1 MSRLQSWNM
10 ITLFCILIFG
20 FTAAT
25 LIKPDDAYSE
35 AENRTLEQMPE
46 VSAEAVLSGEFE
58 EDYETYLTDQFVLR
72 DKWIGLKTSVE
83 RALLKQESK
92 DIYFADDGYLIEKH
106 TGSFTSDTAR
116 ANIASLARFVQNYQ
130 EQFADGHM
138 TVMIVPNAVDILR
151 DKLPKYASPYDEEEY
166 LAQLAAALPEDV
178 WFDAGE
184 VLRAHLD
191 EELYYRT
198 DHHWK
203 TGAAFHVCRAW
214 MEAQEASAGTE
225 NQSFTAERKEAQD
238 SLPDTSPGD
247 SGAEERVTESPA
259 TRTISQEDFEIE
271 TVTDSFEGTIQSKL
285 GIQAQPDSIELYK
298 WKSDPLYTVHKNG
311 AEKFTYSIYDY
322 TALDTKSK
330 YDIFF
335 GGNDARVTI
344 RTEAGTGR
352 RILILKDSYAH
363 CFVPFLL
370 ESYDEIEL
378 VDIRYYNQKLSDL
391 IAAGD
396 YTDLLVLYNA
406 AGFAE
411 ETGIA
416 RILY

>member
-20 FTAAT
+20 FSVAT
-25 LIKPDDAYSE
+25 LLKPDDAYSE

-214 MEAQEASAGTE
+214 MEAQ
-225 NQSFTAERKEAQD
+225 D

-259 TRTISQEDFEIE
+259 TRIISQEDFEIE

-311 AEKFTYSIYDY
+311 AEEFTYSVYDY

-344 RTEAGTGR
+344 RTQAGTGR

-363 CFVPFLL
+363 CFAPFLL

>member
-1 MSRLQSWNM
+1 MSKLQSWNM

-20 FTAAT
+20 FTVAT

-46 VSAEAVLSGEFE
+46 VSAEAVLNGEFE
-58 EDYETYLTDQFVLR
+58 KDYETYLTDQFVLR

-106 TGSFTSDTAR
+106 TGSFTSDTAC
-116 ANIASLARFVQNYQ
+116 ANIASLTRFVQNYQ
-130 EQFADGHM
+130 GQFADGRM

-166 LAQLAAALPEDV
+166 LAQLEAALPDDV

-203 TGAAFHVCRAW
+203 TGAAFQVCQAW
-214 MEAQEASAGTE
+214 MEAQGASA
-225 NQSFTAERKEAQD
+225 
-238 SLPDTSPGD
+238 
-247 SGAEERVTESPA
+247 ESSA
-259 TRTISQEDFEIE
+259 IRTISQEDFEIE

-285 GIQAQPDSIELYK
+285 GVETQPDSIELYK
-298 WKSDPLYTVHKNG
+298 WKDDPLYTVHKNG
-311 AEKFTYSIYDY
+311 AEEFSYSVYDY

-344 RTEAGTGR
+344 RTKAGTGR

-363 CFVPFLL
+363 CFAPFLL

-396 YTDLLVLYNA
+396 YTDMLVLYNA

>member
-20 FTAAT
+20 FSAAT

-58 EDYETYLTDQFVLR
+58 KDYETYLTDQFVLR

-151 DKLPKYASPYDEEEY
+151 NKLPKYASPYDEEEY

-178 WFDAGE
+178 WFDAEE

-214 MEAQEASAGTE
+214 KEAQEASAG
-225 NQSFTAERKEAQD
+225 A
-238 SLPDTSPGD
+238 
-247 SGAEERVTESPA
+247 A

-311 AEKFTYSIYDY
+311 AEEFTYSVYDY

-344 RTEAGTGR
+344 RTQAGTGR

-363 CFVPFLL
+363 CFAPFLL

-411 ETGIA
+411 ETGIG

>member
-1 MSRLQSWNM
+1 MSKLQSWNI
-10 ITLFCILIFG
+10 ITLFCVFIFG

-25 LIKPDDAYSE
+25 LVKPDDTYSE
-35 AENRTLEQMPE
+35 SENRTLEQMPE
-46 VSAEAVLSGEFE
+46 LSAEAVLSGEFE

-83 RALLKQESK
+83 RALLRQESK
-92 DIYFADDGYLIEKH
+92 DVYFADDGYLIEKH
-106 TGSFTSDTAR
+106 TGSFMSDTAL
-116 ANIASLARFVQNYQ
+116 ANITALARFTEEYRG
-130 EQFADGHM
+130 QFPDGHM

-151 DKLPKYASPYDEEEY
+151 DKLPGYASPYDEEGY
-166 LAQLAAALPEDV
+166 LAQVEAALPEGV

-184 VLRAHLD
+184 VLRAHSD
-191 EELYYRT
+191 EQMYYRT
-198 DHHWK
+198 DHHWT
-203 TGAAFHVCRAW
+203 TGAAFYVCRAW
-214 MEAQEASAGTE
+214 MEAQDG
-225 NQSFTAERKEAQD
+225 
-238 SLPDTSPGD
+238 LPDPLSGD
-247 SGAEERVTESPA
+247 SGAEERSAQASDIRV
-259 TRTISQEDFEIE
+259 ISREDFEVE

-285 GIQAQPDSIELYK
+285 GIKAQPDSIEIYQ
-298 WKSDPLYTVHKNG
+298 WKDDPLYTVRKNG
-311 AEKFTYSIYDY
+311 AEEFTYSVYDY

-344 RTEAGTGR
+344 RTQAGTGR

-363 CFVPFLL
+363 CFAPFLL

-378 VDIRYYNQKLSDL
+378 VDIRYYNQKLSGL
-391 IAAGD
+391 IAAGN

-416 RILY
+416 GILY